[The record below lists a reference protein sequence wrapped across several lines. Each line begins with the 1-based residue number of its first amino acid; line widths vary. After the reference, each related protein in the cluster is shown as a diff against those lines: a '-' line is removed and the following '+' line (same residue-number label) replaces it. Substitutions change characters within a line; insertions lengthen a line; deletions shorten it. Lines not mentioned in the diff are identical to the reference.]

1 MTFSLST
8 LSPSPPSPTVTTEQ
22 LVLTIASAA
31 DDRKAADL
39 VVLKVTDVTYLADY
53 FVIATGFSR
62 TQVRAIAD
70 SIDKKVEEIYQRL
83 PLQTEGKSDG
93 IWILQDYGEVIVHIF
108 LPEEREFY
116 NLEAFWG
123 HAQRFT
129 LTELTQGLTP

>member
-8 LSPSPPSPTVTTEQ
+8 LSPSPPASSVTTEQ

-31 DDRKAADL
+31 DDRKAGDL

-70 SIDKKVEEIYQRL
+70 SIDKKVEETYQRL

-93 IWILQDYGEVIVHIF
+93 TWILQDYGDVIVHIF

-129 LTELTQGLTP
+129 FPELTQGLTP